1 MLIRVENLCKHY
13 KTGNMHAKQQSVL
26 EQLNFSIAQG
36 QTLGLI
42 GESGCGKSTLARTM
56 LGLTPPSGGKIFLN
70 EQEVL
75 TQRGSLKKEF

>member
-13 KTGNMHAKQQSVL
+13 KTGNMHSEQQSVL
-26 EQLNFSIAQG
+26 EQLNFTITHG

-56 LGLTPPSGGKIFLN
+56 LGLTGKR
-70 EQEVL
+70 VL
-75 TQRGSLKKEF
+75 PQRPTAI